1 MMTIFNQ
8 SKEGKSMNK
17 LHLVAAQA
25 PAAQPKSRT
34 ISGLI
39 LPFNKPGYTSSGQV
53 TVTAGAVAVP
63 DDLKR
68 VKLLRDH
75 STDTGF
81 KPVGYAESVEETP
94 EGIRATFR
102 IAATPDGDEA
112 LADVKE
118 GVRDALSVEL
128 IHTDVDAGGTLTA
141 GELSAVALVPI
152 PAFADARVDLITA
165 SQYVGGDSEPED
177 DSPKGESQE
186 SEDVKPDTPPAE
198 QEEVDQ
204 DDQQDKEVDHMR
216 ITEKQAAKAP
226 VAELSGASKALTL
239 TAAIDNIAALR
250 RGEASLTAAL
260 EDITYSANPGAQAPK
275 WLGQLWEGLAYQREV
290 VPTMTQD
297 TLTDMKAIGWR
308 WKTRP
313 QVDDYAGD
321 KADIPTNK
329 VATEA
334 VEAAAK
340 RLAAGWDIDRAYYD
354 FGHTEFIQAFLEAAR
369 EDYAQKTD
377 ERAAKAL
384 VDYAGQSALNPVTQP
399 DLLHAAAHARQLI
412 KNAARVEP
420 TAFLVHPD
428 TMFQLLDIS
437 MLQVPQY
444 LDLLGVDPSKFIST
458 PTAPK
463 GAVIGYAKRAVT
475 FYELAGSPIRVNAQ
489 HIAQGGID
497 EALFGYYATILN
509 EPRGIVRV
517 NVAKSASSEG

>member
-1 MMTIFNQ
+1 MD
-8 SKEGKSMNK
+8 K

-39 LPFNKPGYTSSGQV
+39 LPFNKPGYTSSGAV
-53 TVTAGAVAVP
+53 TVLEGTVHWP
-63 DDLKR
+63 DDVKR

-81 KPVGYAESVEETP
+81 KPVGYAEQIEETP
-94 EGIRATFR
+94 EGIRAAFR

-128 IHTDVDAGGTLTA
+128 IHTKVGGDDTLTA

-177 DSPKGESQE
+177 DSPEGESQE
-186 SEDVKPDTPPAE
+186 SENVKPDTPTAE

-204 DDQQDKEVDHMR
+204 DDDQEEVDHMD
-216 ITEKQAAKAP
+216 TTDKQPAKAP
-226 VAELSGASKALTL
+226 VAELAGASKALTL
-239 TAAIDNIAALR
+239 TAAINNIAALR
-250 RGEASLTAAL
+250 RGEATLTAAL
-260 EDITYSANPGAQAPK
+260 EDITYSANPAARAPQ

-290 VPTMTQD
+290 VPTMTQAV
-297 TLTDMKAIGWR
+297 LTDLKATGWR
-308 WKTRP
+308 WKSRP
-313 QVDDYAGD
+313 EVDDYAGD

-329 VATEA
+329 PTTEA
-334 VEAAAK
+334 VEVVAK
-340 RLAAGWDIDRAYYD
+340 RLAAGWDMDRAYYD

-377 ERAAKAL
+377 ERAAQAI
-384 VDYAGQSALNPVTQP
+384 AGFAGESTLKPVAQP

-412 KNAARVEP
+412 KNNARVEP

-428 TMFQLLDIS
+428 TMFGLLDIS

-444 LDLLGVDPSKFIST
+444 LELLGVDPSKFVST
-458 PTAPK
+458 PYVPK
-463 GAVIGYAKRAVT
+463 NAVIGYAKPAVT

-517 NVAKSASSEG
+517 NVAASAGASQ

>member
-1 MMTIFNQ
+1 MD
-8 SKEGKSMNK
+8 K

-39 LPFNKPGYTSSGQV
+39 LPFNKPGYTSSGAV
-53 TVTAGAVAVP
+53 TVLEGTVHWP
-63 DDLKR
+63 DNVKR

-81 KPVGYAESVEETP
+81 KPVGYAEQIEETP

-128 IHTDVDAGGTLTA
+128 IHTDVAADDTLTA

-165 SQYVGGDSEPED
+165 SQYVGGDSEPAEE
-177 DSPKGESQE
+177 SPQGESQE
-186 SEDVKPDTPPAE
+186 SENVKPNTAPAE

-204 DDQQDKEVDHMR
+204 DDDQEEVDNMD
-216 ITEKQAAKAP
+216 TTDKQTAKAP
-226 VAELSGASKALTL
+226 VAELAGASKALTL
-239 TAAIDNIAALR
+239 TAAINDIAALR
-250 RGEASLTAAL
+250 RGEATLTAAL
-260 EDITYSANPGAQAPK
+260 EDITYSANPAARAPQ
-275 WLGQLWEGLAYQREV
+275 WLGQLWDGLAYQREV
-290 VPTMTQD
+290 VPTMTQAV
-297 TLTDMKAIGWR
+297 LTDLKATGWR
-308 WKTRP
+308 WKKRP
-313 QVDDYAGD
+313 EVDDYAGD

-329 VATEA
+329 PATEA
-334 VEAAAK
+334 VEVVAK
-340 RLAAGWDIDRAYYD
+340 RLAAGWDMDRAYYD

-377 ERAAKAL
+377 ERAAKAIVGFSGESTL
-384 VDYAGQSALNPVTQP
+384 KPVTQP

-412 KNAARVEP
+412 KNSARVEP

-428 TMFQLLDIS
+428 TMFGLMDIS
-437 MLQVPQY
+437 MLKVPQY
-444 LDLLGVDPSKFIST
+444 LELLGVDPSKFVST
-458 PTAPK
+458 PHVPK
-463 GAVIGYAKRAVT
+463 NAVIGYAKPAVT

-517 NVAKSASSEG
+517 NVAAPAGVSQ

>member
-1 MMTIFNQ
+1 MD
-8 SKEGKSMNK
+8 K

-39 LPFNKPGYTSSGQV
+39 LPFNKPGYTSSGAV
-53 TVTAGAVAVP
+53 TVLEGTVHWP
-63 DDLKR
+63 DDVKR

-81 KPVGYAESVEETP
+81 KPVGYAEQIEETP

-165 SQYVGGDSEPED
+165 SQYVGGDSEPAEE
-177 DSPKGESQE
+177 SPEGESQE
-186 SEDVKPDTPPAE
+186 SKNVKPDTPTAE

-204 DDQQDKEVDHMR
+204 DDDQEEVDHMDTNDKR
-216 ITEKQAAKAP
+216 PAKAP
-226 VAELSGASKALTL
+226 VAELAGASKALTL
-239 TAAIDNIAALR
+239 TAAINDIAALR
-250 RGEASLTAAL
+250 RGEATLTAAL
-260 EDITYSANPGAQAPK
+260 EDITYSANPAARAPQ
-275 WLGQLWEGLAYQREV
+275 WLGQLWEGLVYQREV
-290 VPTMTQD
+290 VPTMTQAA
-297 TLTDMKAIGWR
+297 LTDLKATGWR
-308 WKTRP
+308 WKKRP
-313 QVDDYAGD
+313 EVDDYAGD

-329 VATEA
+329 PTTEA
-334 VEAAAK
+334 VEVAAK

-377 ERAAKAL
+377 ERAAQAI
-384 VDYAGQSALNPVTQP
+384 AGFAGESTLKPVTQP

-412 KNAARVEP
+412 KNNARVEP

-428 TMFQLLDIS
+428 TMFGLLDIS

-444 LDLLGVDPSKFIST
+444 LELLGVDPSKFVST
-458 PTAPK
+458 PYVPK
-463 GAVIGYAKRAVT
+463 NAVIGYAKPAVT

-517 NVAKSASSEG
+517 NVAKPAGASQ

>member
-1 MMTIFNQ
+1 MD
-8 SKEGKSMNK
+8 K

-39 LPFNKPGYTSSGQV
+39 LPFNKPGYTSSGTV
-53 TVTAGAVAVP
+53 TVLEGTVHWP
-63 DDLKR
+63 DDVKR

-81 KPVGYAESVEETP
+81 KPVGYAEQIEETP

-128 IHTDVDAGGTLTA
+128 IHTNVDSAGSLTA

-165 SQYVGGDSEPED
+165 SQYVGGDSEPAEE
-177 DSPKGESQE
+177 SPQGESQE
-186 SEDVKPDTPPAE
+186 SENVKPNTPTAE
-198 QEEVDQ
+198 QEEVDKD
-204 DDQQDKEVDHMR
+204 DDQEEVDHMD
-216 ITEKQAAKAP
+216 TNDKQPAKAP
-226 VAELSGASKALTL
+226 VAELAGASKALTL
-239 TAAIDNIAALR
+239 TAAINDIAALR
-250 RGEASLTAAL
+250 RGESTLTAAL
-260 EDITYSANPGAQAPK
+260 EDITYSANPAARAPQ
-275 WLGQLWEGLAYQREV
+275 WLGQLWEGLVYQREV
-290 VPTMTQD
+290 VPTMTQAV
-297 TLTDMKAIGWR
+297 LTDLKATGWR
-308 WKTRP
+308 WKKRP
-313 QVDDYAGD
+313 EVDDYAGD

-329 VATEA
+329 PTTEA
-334 VEAAAK
+334 VEVAAK

-377 ERAAKAL
+377 ERAAQAIAS
-384 VDYAGQSALNPVTQP
+384 YAGESTLKPATQP

-412 KNAARVEP
+412 KNGARVEP

-428 TMFQLLDIS
+428 TMFGLLDIS

-444 LDLLGVDPSKFIST
+444 LELLGVDPSKFVST
-458 PTAPK
+458 PYVPK
-463 GAVIGYAKRAVT
+463 DTVIGYAKPAVT

-517 NVAKSASSEG
+517 NVAKSAAASQ

>member
-1 MMTIFNQ
+1 MYKM
-8 SKEGKSMNK
+8 
-17 LHLVAAQA
+17 HLVAAQA
-25 PAAQPKSRT
+25 PAVQPKSRT

-39 LPFNKPGYTSSGQV
+39 LPFNKPGFTGMGEV
-53 TVTAGAVAVP
+53 TVSAGSVHWP
-63 DDLKR
+63 DDVKR

-81 KPVGYAESVEETP
+81 KPVGYAEQIEETP

-128 IHTDVDAGGTLTA
+128 IHTDVDHRGNLAA

-177 DSPKGESQE
+177 DSPEGESQE
-186 SEDVKPDTPPAE
+186 SENVKPDTSTAE
-198 QEEVDQ
+198 QEEVDKD
-204 DDQQDKEVDHMR
+204 DDQEEVDHMD
-216 ITEKQAAKAP
+216 TTDKQPAKAP
-226 VAELSGASKALTL
+226 VAELAGASKALTL
-239 TAAIDNIAALR
+239 TAAINDIAALR
-250 RGEASLTAAL
+250 RGEATLTAAL
-260 EDITYSANPGAQAPK
+260 EDITYSANPAARAPQ
-275 WLGQLWEGLAYQREV
+275 WLGQLWEGLVYQREV
-290 VPTMTQD
+290 VPTMTQSV
-297 TLTDMKAIGWR
+297 LTDLKATGWR
-308 WKTRP
+308 WKKRP
-313 QVDDYAGD
+313 EVDDYAGD

-329 VATEA
+329 PTTEA
-334 VEAAAK
+334 VEVAAK

-377 ERAAKAL
+377 ERAAQAIAS
-384 VDYAGQSALNPVTQP
+384 YAGESTLKPVTQP

-412 KNAARVEP
+412 KNGARVEP

-428 TMFQLLDIS
+428 TMFGLLDIS

-444 LDLLGVDPSKFIST
+444 LELLGVDPSKFVST
-458 PTAPK
+458 PFVPK
-463 GAVIGYAKRAVT
+463 DAVIGYAKPAVT

-517 NVAKSASSEG
+517 NVAKSAAASQ

>member
-1 MMTIFNQ
+1 MD
-8 SKEGKSMNK
+8 K

-39 LPFNKPGYTSSGQV
+39 LPFNKPGYTSSGAV
-53 TVTAGAVAVP
+53 TVLEGTVHWP
-63 DDLKR
+63 DDVKR

-81 KPVGYAESVEETP
+81 KPVGYAEQIEETP

-128 IHTDVDAGGTLTA
+128 IHTNVGGDDTLTA

-165 SQYVGGDSEPED
+165 SQYVGGDSEPAEE
-177 DSPKGESQE
+177 SPQGESQE
-186 SEDVKPDTPPAE
+186 SENVKPDTPPAE

-204 DDQQDKEVDHMR
+204 DDDQEEVDHMD
-216 ITEKQAAKAP
+216 TTDKQPAKAP
-226 VAELSGASKALTL
+226 VAELAGASKALTL
-239 TAAIDNIAALR
+239 TAAINNIAALR
-250 RGEASLTAAL
+250 RGEATLTAAL
-260 EDITYSANPGAQAPK
+260 EDITYSANPAAQAPK

-290 VPTMTQD
+290 VPTMTQAV
-297 TLTDMKAIGWR
+297 LTDLKATGWR
-308 WKTRP
+308 WKKRP
-313 QVDDYAGD
+313 EVDDYAGD

-329 VATEA
+329 PTTEA
-334 VEAAAK
+334 VEVAAK

-377 ERAAKAL
+377 ERAAQAI
-384 VDYAGQSALNPVTQP
+384 AGFAGESTLKPVTQP

-412 KNAARVEP
+412 KNGARVEP

-428 TMFQLLDIS
+428 TMFGLLDIS

-444 LDLLGVDPSKFIST
+444 LDLLGVDPSKFVST
-458 PTAPK
+458 PFVPK
-463 GAVIGYAKRAVT
+463 DAVIGYAKPAVT

-517 NVAKSASSEG
+517 NVAKSAGASQ